1 MTVSFY
7 TLGCKV
13 NQYEPE
19 KVRALFEQEGFITV
33 PFSEGADICVINTC
47 TVTGVADGKSRAVI
61 RKAKHINQETFVVVT
76 GCYSQTHKEEV
87 EALEEC
93 DLVVDIKDKLKIL
106 YYIKSHITNH
116 K

>member
-13 NQYEPE
+13 NQYETE

-61 RKAKHINQETFVVVT
+61 RKAKHINPETFVVVT

-93 DLVVDIKDKLKIL
+93 DLVI
-106 YYIKSHITNH
+106 
-116 K
+116 